1 MPLLVHLIDQP
12 LPICINFQFYVH
24 LHNLITTSNGKYE
37 REHYSRGHGRRLM
50 FKLLCVWIP
59 APGGRWIFH
68 HMDLFFYRLFVK
80 TGDDSFR
87 KSGINQINT
96 LNKEKGA
103 RIQTQSFRRQ
113 RMDHRAW
120 VTPLTWLCILVF
132 CKMFFLIKSR

>member
-50 FKLLCVWIP
+50 FKVLCVWIP

-96 LNKEKGA
+96 LNKEKRRADSNPELQEAKDGSPSMGDPPHM
-103 RIQTQSFRRQ
+103 IMYFSFF
-113 RMDHRAW
+113 
-120 VTPLTWLCILVF
+120 VKCF
-132 CKMFFLIKSR
+132 Y